1 MTATLLKP
9 VTRTGTHARA
19 SGSADRDAPFYA
31 RLDNEIVLVAD
42 YRPAVSERVR
52 LQRGRFHTTLAAH
65 PAATELVVLA
75 WADDLTQIDDGRYQ
89 LIDTGAPVDGVDG
102 TGALV
107 AGEGSFYTDVDAG
120 ALYVNSGSVAAPVWQ
135 AQGGGSGGVNVD
147 NGTDPPAA
155 VTTLVAPGAVI
166 MDGTADLSAVLQLR
180 LIGPFSIDYTMGAL
194 LSSEVELDALASG
207 TYVLNAWAFVTT
219 HWTASPP
226 LGENDL
232 HMNIGVGNATD
243 GTALATADA
252 ALSARDADPGLP
264 FALTENVANGAA
276 GVSKSIVKVTDD
288 GQFLCVDMQNFG
300 AALTAGAADI
310 YAIIAVPAS

>member
-1 MTATLLKP
+1 M
-9 VTRTGTHARA
+9 
-19 SGSADRDAPFYA
+19 
-31 RLDNEIVLVAD
+31 
-42 YRPAVSERVR
+42 AV
-52 LQRGRFHTTLAAH
+52 TLAATINSTTRNLTLSG
-65 PAATELVVLA
+65 AISGITNGDLFLLEDELVEFDHFKTPRNPRLLDETKVVV
-75 WADDLTQIDDGRYQ
+75 TRG
-89 LIDTGAPVDGVDG
+89 
-102 TGALV
+102 V
-107 AGEGSFYTDVDAG
+107 AGTTKAG
-120 ALYVNSGSVAAPVWQ
+120 HDSGTAVQAAVLSYVASEDEAKPDPV
-135 AQGGGSGGVNVD
+135 GTGGSGGVTVD

-166 MDGTADLSAVLQLR
+166 VDGTADLSAVLQLR

-194 LSSEVELDALASG
+194 LSSEVEMTALASG

-226 LGENDL
+226 LSESDL

-243 GTALATADA
+243 GTALATTDA
-252 ALSARDADPGLP
+252 AISARDADPGLP

>member
-1 MTATLLKP
+1 VTGATEF
-9 VTRTGTHARA
+9 RA
-19 SGSADRDAPFYA
+19 AG
-31 RLDNEIVLVAD
+31 VVAD
-42 YRPAVSERVR
+42 LGGGVAG
-52 LQRGRFHTTLAAH
+52 QG
-65 PAATELVVLA
+65 LVV
-75 WADDLTQIDDGRYQ
+75 
-89 LIDTGAPVDGVDG
+89 
-102 TGALV
+102 
-107 AGEGSFYTDVDAG
+107 S
-120 ALYVNSGSVAAPVWQ
+120 
-135 AQGGGSGGVNVD
+135 
-147 NGTDPPAA
+147 
-155 VTTLVAPGAVI
+155 
-166 MDGTADLSAVLQLR
+166 

-194 LSSEVELDALASG
+194 LSSEVEMTALASG

-276 GVSKSIVKVTDD
+276 GISKSIVKVTDD
-288 GQFLCVDMQNFG
+288 GQFLCVDLQNFG

-310 YAIIAVPAS
+310 YAIIAVPAA